1 MTVVFVQVLESCVKN
16 CGTLIQN
23 EISTKSYMEQFKNF
37 IEKCTHEK
45 VKTKALDLLQSW
57 AYAFRNIQK
66 YRPVCVRIL
75 LLVTFYIR
83 I

>member
-16 CGTLIQN
+16 CGSLIQR
-23 EISTKSYMEQFKNF
+23 EIGTKSYMEQYKNF
-37 IEKCTHEK
+37 IEKCTDEK

-57 AYAFRNIQK
+57 AYAFRNLQK

-75 LLVTFYIR
+75 VLVAVRIR